1 MGHAQVCPGHQKQPI
16 VFQDN
21 GARHRKH
28 VEHERGH
35 NGRNQ
40 SGAIAGRFKR
50 FIPGVRAIHW
60 APSSLFPARSR
71 VTSRNVHRELTE

>member
-1 MGHAQVCPGHQKQPI
+1 MAEEGGTAKGQLREEIDNERIERISRWMGHAQVCPGHQKQPI

-21 GARHRKH
+21 GARHRQH

-40 SGAIAGRFKR
+40 SGAIAD
-50 FIPGVRAIHW
+50 
-60 APSSLFPARSR
+60 
-71 VTSRNVHRELTE
+71 